1 MNFLV
6 PKRYLLCSIISVML
20 NRELGI
26 LTCFKYSL
34 HIYKTGLLIYR
45 VIISE
50 NQFVLLLA
58 NASFHFRTIRVI
70 GIR

>member
-6 PKRYLLCSIISVML
+6 AKRYLFCSIISVML

-26 LTCFKYSL
+26 LTCFKYSQ

-45 VIISE
+45 LIISE